1 MRRLIIFLIRKRLRL
16 RKYQRFRFKNQKS
29 PTDCYF
35 FTSRH
40 LMKQSAGGYMYGSHV
55 SLNWLLSDD
64 CAIIRDVTGGNHDEA
79 V

>member
-35 FTSRH
+35 FTSKH
-40 LMKQSAGGYMYGSHV
+40 LMKETVGGYIHSSGTG
-55 SLNWLLSDD
+55 LNYLLSDD
-64 CAIIRDVTGGNHDEA
+64 CCVIADRKQDA
-79 V
+79 K